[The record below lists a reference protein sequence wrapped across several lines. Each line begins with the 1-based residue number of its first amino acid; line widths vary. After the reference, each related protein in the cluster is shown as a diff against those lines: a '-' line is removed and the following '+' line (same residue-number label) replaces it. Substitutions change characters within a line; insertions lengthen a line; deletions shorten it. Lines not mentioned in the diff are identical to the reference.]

1 MKQKDMDLADNPSEF
16 LLYTSPEGDIK
27 VDVFFHNE
35 SIWLTQKR
43 MAELFDVKVP
53 TINEHLKN
61 IFSSGELGENSVIR
75 EFLTTAN
82 DGKKYNT
89 KFYNLD
95 AIISVGYRVNSAKA
109 TRFRVWATQKLK
121 EFIIKG
127 FVLDNERLKNGR
139 HFGKD
144 YFQELLERIRSI
156 RASERRVYQQITDI
170 FAECSID
177 YDKDSEI
184 TRDFYAMVQNK
195 FHYAITGQTAAEIIY
210 KKADSQKENMG
221 LATGKYSPKGRIL
234 KSDVIIAK
242 NYLDEK
248 SIKKLERT
256 ITGFFDYIEHIIENR
271 IAMKM
276 QDLAECVDKFLNFN
290 EYKILKDKGSISK
303 KQAEEKAFKEYE
315 IFDKTQ
321 RIESD
326 FDRMTKKML
335 SANAKKNRR
344 L

>member
-335 SANAKKNRR
+335 SANAKKE
-344 L
+344 